1 VVRRLHRPVPPLPG
15 RDAPITASSSPERA
29 RVRRLTEGGLLAA
42 VTVVLGWL
50 SLYVPYLIVV
60 LPAPMALLV
69 YRHGVPAAISAWV
82 VAAVLSGV
90 LLGGLGAV
98 LMLVPSG
105 LTGLSLGMALHAGWS
120 PGRVLGATVI
130 GATLA
135 TLLSLGLSFVLVG
148 INPIERLFAVY
159 EEGMRGAVS
168 LYGRLGLPA
177 EQLEMAQA
185 QLQSSLE
192 LMRVLLPV
200 LLLSSAL
207 ISALVNHWA
216 ARAVLVRLGERIAWF
231 EPFARWRSTPLA
243 PALVV
248 AGLLVGM
255 VGGTHPWVGM
265 VSANLSFAGAVIAL
279 VQGLSVVWYW
289 LDRAGV
295 AKGFR
300 LLLVLMVFWFPIAY
314 FALVVTGLIDPWFNF
329 RRL

>member
-1 VVRRLHRPVPPLPG
+1 MVRRLHRAVPPLPG
-15 RDAPITASSSPERA
+15 RDTPITASSSPERV

-69 YRHGVPAAISAWV
+69 YRHGVTAAISAWV
-82 VAAVLSGV
+82 VAAILSGV

-98 LMLVPSG
+98 LLLIPSG
-105 LTGLSLGMALHAGWS
+105 LTGLSLGMALHAGWP
-120 PGRVLGATVI
+120 PGRVLAAAVA

-135 TLLSLGLSFVLVG
+135 TLLSLGLSFALVG
-148 INPIERLFAVY
+148 IDPIERLFTVY
-159 EEGMRGAVS
+159 EEGMQGAVS

-185 QLQSSLE
+185 QLQATLE

-207 ISALVNHWA
+207 VSALVNHWA

-243 PALVV
+243 PALVA

-255 VGGTHPWVGM
+255 VAGAHPWVG
-265 VSANLSFAGAVIAL
+265 VAAANLSFAGAVIAF
-279 VQGLSVVWYW
+279 VQGLSLVWFW
-289 LDRAGV
+289 FDRAGL

-300 LLLVLMVFWFPIAY
+300 LLLVLLVLWLPIANL
-314 FALVVTGLIDPWFNF
+314 ALVVAGLVDPWFNF